1 MTKKVKTHFS
11 WRALELDVDCINA
24 GRVDRANHIQISVLF
39 GVNGI
44 MPMGVADA
52 PNAHVPVIYMP
63 VYLPA
68 LGGRWLSGHWWE
80 RQMDVEGVGWI
91 AKSKGKSWAK
101 FLKSEKERQKIGH
114 VKFARK
120 TPIANAKGNLQ
131 NSCMHFSILEWR
143 GDVYTPHP
151 LYPPFFAFPFFH
163 FPFSSS
169 IPLFCLPCMQALVFL
184 LA

>member
-11 WRALELDVDCINA
+11 WRALEVDVDCINA

-44 MPMGVADA
+44 MSMGVADA

-80 RQMDVEGVGWI
+80 RQMDVEGVGWV

-101 FLKSEKERQKIGH
+101 FRKSEKERQKIGH

-143 GDVYTPHP
+143 GDGLYATPP
-151 LYPPFFAFPFFH
+151 ISTLFRFSL

>member
-11 WRALELDVDCINA
+11 WRALEVDVDCINA

-68 LGGRWLSGHWWE
+68 LGGRWLSGHCIILE
-80 RQMDVEGVGWI
+80 LLLCSRHSKIFGCNFVLL
-91 AKSKGKSWAK
+91 AKSNPTRPASTRICLLDQLGLAFEPFACSFGKQRPT
-101 FLKSEKERQKIGH
+101 EKQE
-114 VKFARK
+114 AR
-120 TPIANAKGNLQ
+120 
-131 NSCMHFSILEWR
+131 
-143 GDVYTPHP
+143 D
-151 LYPPFFAFPFFH
+151 
-163 FPFSSS
+163 
-169 IPLFCLPCMQALVFL
+169 L
-184 LA
+184 LGWQE